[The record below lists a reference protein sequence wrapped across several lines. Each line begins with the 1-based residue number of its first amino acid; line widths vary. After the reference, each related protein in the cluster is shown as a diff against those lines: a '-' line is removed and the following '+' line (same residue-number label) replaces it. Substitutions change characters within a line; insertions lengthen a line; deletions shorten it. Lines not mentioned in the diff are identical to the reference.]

1 MDTNQYKELVSQL
14 LRHHYGRRLEQTG
27 LTDEE
32 LSGACEVGIP
42 AFVMVNQMAVAA
54 DLKRTDLA
62 RGIAYP
68 RAPLGKADEYWATL
82 RLSVQTVRA
91 GLSIV
96 RAGMAPLDWESFAD
110 TSLVIYSE
118 KAAEDNGCGFWSNDD
133 GWTLV
138 DNATLFTAAERQKL
152 SLPTCPGNDACWIT
166 LAQALALQEAH
177 A

>member
-1 MDTNQYKELVSQL
+1 MEFKQYKELVAQL
-14 LRHHYGRRLEQTG
+14 LRHHYGQRLEQTG
-27 LTDEE
+27 LTDQA
-32 LSGACEVGIP
+32 LSDACVSGIP
-42 AFVMVNQMAVAA
+42 AFAIVNQQAVAA

-110 TSLVIYSE
+110 TSLVICSD
-118 KAAEDNGCGFWSNDD
+118 KAAEDDGHGFWSNDD
-133 GWTLV
+133 GWTV
-138 DNATLFTAAERQKL
+138 VENATLFTEAEREKL
-152 SLPTCPGNDACWIT
+152 SLPNSPCEDARWIT
-166 LAQALALQEAH
+166 LAQALALQEVH

>member
-1 MDTNQYKELVSQL
+1 MELKQYKELVAQL
-14 LRHHYGRRLEQTG
+14 LRHHYGQRLEQTG
-27 LTDEE
+27 LTDEA
-32 LSGACEVGIP
+32 LSGACTAGVP
-42 AFVMVNQMAVAA
+42 AFAIVNQQAVAA

-62 RGIAYP
+62 KGIAYP

-110 TSLVIYSE
+110 TSLVIYSP
-118 KAAEDNGCGFWSNDD
+118 AEDDGLGFWSNDD
-133 GWTLV
+133 GWTML
-138 DNATLFTAAERQKL
+138 DNATLFTQAEREKL
-152 SLPTCPGNDACWIT
+152 NLPFCPGGDACWIT
-166 LAQALALQEAH
+166 LAQALALQEVH